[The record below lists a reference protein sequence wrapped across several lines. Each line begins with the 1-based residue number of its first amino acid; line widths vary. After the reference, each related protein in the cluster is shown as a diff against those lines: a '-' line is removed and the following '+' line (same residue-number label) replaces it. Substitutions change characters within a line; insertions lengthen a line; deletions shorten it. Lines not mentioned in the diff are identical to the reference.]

1 MSGEGRPILEC
12 PDFSP
17 TMDTFKRECQK
28 FMKLVLLP
36 LLSRSLG
43 LDDPNFFNN
52 CCTHLDDSNAG
63 NECDLRAIYYPPIP
77 NETEIPVGT
86 IRCAEHTDYELCTLL
101 FQDDIGG
108 LEVLA

>member
-1 MSGEGRPILEC
+1 
-12 PDFSP
+12 
-17 TMDTFKRECQK
+17 
-28 FMKLVLLP
+28 MKLVLLP